1 MSNRSYHFRK
11 TQGVIHVEY
20 ALTLLGAGAAAP
32 TLGEGDPNGAFV
44 TITRQGVGLY
54 TLTTKD
60 PFVALVSVHV
70 QAVGVPLASVGLP
83 VKNTNNTFSIPI
95 NVTATSGGVAADL
108 VAAVPLYVALC
119 MRNST
124 SKP

>member
-1 MSNRSYHFRK
+1 MSNRSYHRSL
-11 TQGVIHVEY
+11 TQGVAHVRHT
-20 ALTLLGAGAAAP
+20 LTLLGAGAGVP
-32 TLGEGDPNGAFV
+32 TLGEGDPNGSFF

-60 PFVALVSVHV
+60 PFLACVGILV
-70 QAVGVPLASVGLP
+70 QAQGVPLASVGAP
-83 VKNTNNTFSIPI
+83 VKNANNTYSFPI
-95 NVTATSGGVAADL
+95 TLTATSGGVAVDL
-108 VAAVPLYVALC
+108 VAAVPLYVELT